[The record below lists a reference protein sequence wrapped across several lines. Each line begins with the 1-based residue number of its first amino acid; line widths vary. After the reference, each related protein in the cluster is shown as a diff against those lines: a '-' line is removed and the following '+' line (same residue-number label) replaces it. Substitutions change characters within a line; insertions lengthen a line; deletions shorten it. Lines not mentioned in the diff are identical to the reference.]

1 MPDSASRGD
10 GEGVAIQLLVYWCIL
25 LCQAMYA
32 LYAFVYSSRPERD
45 ESVRM
50 R

>member
-25 LCQAMYA
+25 LCQLCTRYMH
-32 LYAFVYSSRPERD
+32 LFIRVGPNETSQCE
-45 ESVRM
+45 
-50 R
+50 